1 MKLTF
6 TEAAWKDY
14 LWFQETDKKHS
25 GDWSRKNVACC
36 IEMVRFA

>member
-14 LWFQETDKKHS
+14 LWFQETDKKLLKRIS
-25 GDWSRKNVACC
+25 TLIKK
-36 IEMVRFA
+36 IL